1 MNRDAEQIAAVLR
14 GENHAFTGLVQRHKN
29 AVYGLAFSLLKDF
42 EAARDVSQ
50 EAFLRAF
57 LQLPRLEQ
65 PERFPAWLCAI
76 TANACRNWLRK
87 PRETVGLEETD
98 LEEKMNGRN
107 PLPERPDERLER
119 QEDRRL
125 VSRALTRLS
134 PENREILTLYYMGN
148 RSSADIARYLDIS
161 PAAARQRLTRAR
173 GHLKE
178 EILEMIDDVL
188 KQEALGEDFEDEV
201 QALMDQASQFSR
213 CTEYGKELEL
223 LEKAHQIAPED
234 TAVTLILAGACR
246 RGKSPWDLEKDPRP
260 YHRACRLYEEL
271 IEREPGNL
279 LVRIKLAELHSVL
292 EPFDQLEPEHE
303 EVLRLAEGTPFEP
316 VALLR
321 MARLYTPRRRH
332 EQALPYLQRL
342 IDLETPWTAVA
353 RSEMGISFCLK
364 EEYQAAI
371 EQFEEGIRFLEAQ
384 PPKYLREFGRS
395 LFGERL
401 RRYDLDLKDDRLTS
415 LLQDHTW
422 LAGLHARNGD
432 PEAASLH
439 LRTALD
445 YLDREELSPIRPRM
459 ARSILTRIDHTF
471 PELADEPEIQ
481 TLRANPLY
489 AEET

>member
-14 GENHAFTGLVQRHKN
+14 GDGHAFTGLVQRHKN
-29 AVYGLAFSLLKDF
+29 AVYGLAFSFLKDF

-50 EAFLRAF
+50 EVFLRVF

-76 TANACRNWLRK
+76 TANTCKNWLRK
-87 PRETVGLEETD
+87 PRETVGLEDTD
-98 LEEKMNGRN
+98 LEEKMNARN
-107 PLPERPDERLER
+107 PLPEKPDECLER
-119 QEDRRL
+119 AENRRM
-125 VSRALTRLS
+125 VSRALSRLS

-188 KQEALGEDFEDEV
+188 KEEMLGEKFDDEV
-201 QALMDQASQFSR
+201 QNLLDQASEFFGR
-213 CTEYGKELEL
+213 NEYGKELEL
-223 LEKAHQIAPED
+223 LEKAHQKAPED
-234 TAVTLILAGACR
+234 TAVTLLLAGACR
-246 RGKSPWDLEKDPRP
+246 RGKSPQELEKDPRP
-260 YHRACRLYEEL
+260 YHRACRLLEEL
-271 IEREPGNL
+271 LEREPDNL
-279 LVRIKLAELHSVL
+279 LVRITLAELHSVL

-321 MARLYTPRRRH
+321 MARLYTPRRLH

-342 IDLETPWTAVA
+342 IDLESPWTAVA
-353 RSEMGISFCLK
+353 RSEMGVSFWLK
-364 EEYQAAI
+364 EEYQTAI
-371 EQFEEGIRFLEAQ
+371 EHIEEAIHFLEAQ
-384 PPKYLREFGRS
+384 PPKYLREFGHN

-401 RRYDLDLKDDRLTS
+401 CRFPDQKDDRLGS
-415 LLQDHTW
+415 LLQSHTW
-422 LAGLHARNGD
+422 LAGLHAKNDDLETARR
-432 PEAASLH
+432 H
-439 LRTALD
+439 LRTAID
-445 YLDREELSPIRPRM
+445 YLDREELSPIRPLM
-459 ARSILTRIDHTF
+459 AQDLLNQVDRNF

-481 TLRANPLY
+481 ALRAK
-489 AEET
+489 